1 MPYFKNNSVTILFI
15 HIPKTGGSSIEL
27 YFAHKFKFSLNVDS
41 LYGFISEKEKL
52 KNNILINSS
61 LQHITYQTILKY
73 KKYFNILD
81 INNIKIMTIVRN
93 PYERIISDLFFLLKI
108 NIDTSKSE
116 VFIIIKQYLSE
127 HLDNHNIPQSSFV
140 INHNNELIPNIF
152 ILHTETLTTD
162 MINLG
167 YTDFNFHDNK
177 NKLKINYYDY
187 LNNDSINL
195 INNFYNYDFILF
207 NYTKINPFKC

>member
-1 MPYFKNNSVTILFI
+1 MPYFKNNSMNILFI
-15 HIPKTGGSSIEL
+15 HIPKTGGFSIDL
-27 YFAHKFKFSLNVDS
+27 YFSNKYNILLNNDS
-41 LYGFISEKEKL
+41 LFDFISENEKL
-52 KNNILINSS
+52 KHNISINSS
-61 LQHITYQTILKY
+61 LQHITYQTMIKY
-73 KKYFNILD
+73 KEYFKID
-81 INNIKIMTIVRN
+81 FNNIKIMTIVRN
-93 PYERIISDLFFLLKI
+93 PYERIISDLFYLLKI

-116 VFIIIKQYLSE
+116 VFIIITKYLSE

-140 INHNNELIPNIF
+140 INHNNELIPNII

-167 YTDFNFHDNK
+167 YTDFDFHDNK

-187 LNNDSINL
+187 LNNESINL

-207 NYTKINPFKC
+207 NYTKINSF